1 MRLGG
6 GAGQCFVTRPSF
18 VTGPSSGVSVAP
30 SVSSPSASEVSSP
43 PWSTFSAA
51 SPLATRA
58 AASPDT
64 APGPVLATA
73 LASPLATRAAASP
86 EAVFAMVSRSVELR
100 VTVDG
105 LGDLARAAL
114 AVGKRHVA
122 FCAAARLV
130 NRAPWRA
137 DGFACL
143 GTIHTIWG
151 QLPQAELRLRAAT
164 ALRQAAVM
172 SDVLSAAH
180 EATALADAHMG
191 PTTGP
196 TRAVND
202 DGVVNDGPTGGPLD
216 VVPGGLAVGA
226 GGQLTALVQLVE
238 VQLALARVLARR
250 GDADDELRA
259 LVDKADA
266 TLSRAMAEAAAA
278 APHKPRGFG
287 GRGPAGAAARRA
299 PKSGSLPDT
308 GDHHGATFEG
318 LEREIAHLRRL
329 LEGDVSA
336 REALGTALG
345 AEDAATMAA
354 TEAAGGV
361 PSSDEL
367 WKRAQSVDGSQD
379 TVAAAA
385 ARRRALCRLA
395 HMHPAA
401 LPPATLAEAA
411 RAHGVVL
418 DVRRVRFLCGR

>member
-1 MRLGG
+1 
-6 GAGQCFVTRPSF
+6 
-18 VTGPSSGVSVAP
+18 
-30 SVSSPSASEVSSP
+30 
-43 PWSTFSAA
+43 
-51 SPLATRA
+51 
-58 AASPDT
+58 
-64 APGPVLATA
+64 
-73 LASPLATRAAASP
+73 
-86 EAVFAMVSRSVELR
+86 MVSRSVELR

-191 PTTGP
+191 PTAGP
-196 TRAVND
+196 TRGVND
-202 DGVVNDGPTGGPLD
+202 DGGVNDGPTGGPLD
-216 VVPGGLAVGA
+216 VVPGGLAAGA

-418 DVRRVRFLCGR
+418 DVRRVRFLCGSR

>member
-1 MRLGG
+1 
-6 GAGQCFVTRPSF
+6 
-18 VTGPSSGVSVAP
+18 
-30 SVSSPSASEVSSP
+30 
-43 PWSTFSAA
+43 
-51 SPLATRA
+51 
-58 AASPDT
+58 
-64 APGPVLATA
+64 
-73 LASPLATRAAASP
+73 
-86 EAVFAMVSRSVELR
+86 MVSRSVELR

-114 AVGKRHVA
+114 AVGKLHVA

-164 ALRQAAVM
+164 VLWQAA
-172 SDVLSAAH
+172 VLSAAH
-180 EATALADAHMG
+180 EATALADKAHRG
-191 PTTGP
+191 LT
-196 TRAVND
+196 V
-202 DGVVNDGPTGGPLD
+202 GPTGGPLNFD
-216 VVPGGLAVGA
+216 PGGLAVGV
-226 GGQLTALVQLVE
+226 GGRLTALVQLVE

-250 GDADDELRA
+250 GGADDELRA

-266 TLSRAMAEAAAA
+266 TLGRAMTEAAAA
-278 APHKPRGFG
+278 APRKPRGFG
-287 GRGPAGAAARRA
+287 GRGPAVAAAGRA
-299 PKSGSLPDT
+299 RKSGTLPDT
-308 GDHHGATFEG
+308 GDHHGANFEG
-318 LEREIAHLRRL
+318 LERQIAHLRRL
-329 LEGDVSA
+329 LDGDVSA

-345 AEDAATMAA
+345 AEDAATTAA

-367 WKRAQSVDGSQD
+367 WKRAQSIDGSQD
-379 TVAAAA
+379 TAAAA

-395 HMHPAA
+395 HIHPAA
-401 LPPATLAEAA
+401 LPPATLVEAA